1 MVLRSKVYLFLLSIV
16 VLGFIGHFSK
26 GFLSSKA
33 TNDSKQEESSSEQDE
48 DQAIPVAV
56 DIAVLGPI
64 THSLT
69 STANLRHLREVEIA
83 SQSAGV
89 VKSVNV
95 EEGDFIKT
103 GQKLCTLDDRE
114 LQIDLALAEQ
124 RLAQTRIQLESAKL
138 RKEKS
143 EIQIRNKRIDLERS
157 EKALTEGLVAESEV
171 NIERYQLD
179 ELLVDQLVEESTVK
193 ESLHRISELESEIH
207 KVQLQISQTSI
218 SAPFAG
224 RITERMVEQGQS
236 VRVADKLFKLG
247 TFSPMYTDVYLA
259 EQDSWMVKSGQR
271 VLIRLGTGADE
282 VTVGK
287 VLRVS
292 PVVDAETGTVKVTAE
307 LRPHNQAFRP
317 GSFVRVEIETDTRL
331 NVVLI
336 PKQAVI
342 EEDGLSYAFV
352 TDKEATAQRREIELG
367 YQNGAIIEVMSG
379 ITAGEAVVIAGQGKL
394 KDGDMTRT
402 VSD

>member
-26 GFLSSKA
+26 GFLASKA

-103 GQKLCTLDDRE
+103 GQKLCTLDDRA

-157 EKALTEGLVAESEV
+157 EKALTEGLLAESEV
-171 NIERYQLD
+171 NIERYQMD
-179 ELLVDQLVEESTVK
+179 ELLVDQQVEESTVK

-218 SAPFAG
+218 SAPFDG

-259 EQDSWMVKSGQR
+259 EQDSRMVMPGQR

-307 LRPHNQAFRP
+307 LRPLNQAFRP

-331 NVVLI
+331 NSVLI

>member
-33 TNDSKQEESSSEQDE
+33 TNDSKQEESSSKQDE

-179 ELLVDQLVEESTVK
+179 ELLVDQRVEESTVK
-193 ESLHRISELESEIH
+193 ESLYRISELESEIH

-218 SAPFAG
+218 SAPFDG

-247 TFSPMYTDVYLA
+247 TFSPMHTDVYLA
-259 EQDSWMVKSGQR
+259 EQDSRMVKPGQR

>member
-16 VLGFIGHFSK
+16 VLGFIGHFSR

-33 TNDSKQEESSSEQDE
+33 TNDSKQEESSSKQDE

-179 ELLVDQLVEESTVK
+179 ELLVDQQVEESTVK

-218 SAPFAG
+218 SAPFDG

-247 TFSPMYTDVYLA
+247 TFSPMHTDVYLA
-259 EQDSWMVKSGQR
+259 EQDSRMVKPGQR
-271 VLIRLGTGADE
+271 VLIRLGTGVDE

-394 KDGDMTRT
+394 KDGDMTRI

>member
-26 GFLSSKA
+26 GFLASKA
-33 TNDSKQEESSSEQDE
+33 TNDSKQEESSSKQDE

-179 ELLVDQLVEESTVK
+179 ELLVDQQVEESTVK

-218 SAPFAG
+218 SAPFDG

-247 TFSPMYTDVYLA
+247 TFSPMHTDVYLA
-259 EQDSWMVKSGQR
+259 EQDSRMVKPGQR
-271 VLIRLGTGADE
+271 VLIRLGTGVDE

-394 KDGDMTRT
+394 KDGDMTRI

>member
-26 GFLSSKA
+26 GFLASKA
-33 TNDSKQEESSSEQDE
+33 TNDSKQEESSSKQDE

-179 ELLVDQLVEESTVK
+179 ELLVDQQVEESTVK

-218 SAPFAG
+218 SAPFDG

-247 TFSPMYTDVYLA
+247 TFSPMHTDVYLA
-259 EQDSWMVKSGQR
+259 EQDSRMVKPGQR

-394 KDGDMTRT
+394 KDGDMTRI

>member
-1 MVLRSKVYLFLLSIV
+1 MVLRSKVYLFLLTII
-16 VLGFIGHFSK
+16 VLGFIGHFSR

-179 ELLVDQLVEESTVK
+179 ELLVDQQVEESTVK

-218 SAPFAG
+218 SAPFDG

-247 TFSPMYTDVYLA
+247 TFSPMHTDVYLA
-259 EQDSWMVKSGQR
+259 EQDSRMVKPGQR

>member
-16 VLGFIGHFSK
+16 VLGFIGHFSR
-26 GFLSSKA
+26 GFLASKA
-33 TNDSKQEESSSEQDE
+33 TNDSKQEESSSKQDE

-179 ELLVDQLVEESTVK
+179 ELLVDQQVEESTVK

-218 SAPFAG
+218 SAPFDG

-247 TFSPMYTDVYLA
+247 TFSPMHTDVYLA
-259 EQDSWMVKSGQR
+259 EQDSRMVKPGQR
-271 VLIRLGTGADE
+271 VLIRLGTGVDE

-394 KDGDMTRT
+394 KDGDMTRI

>member
-16 VLGFIGHFSK
+16 VLGFIGHFSR

-33 TNDSKQEESSSEQDE
+33 TNDSKQEESSSKQDE

-179 ELLVDQLVEESTVK
+179 ELLVDQQVEESTVK

-218 SAPFAG
+218 SAPFDG

-247 TFSPMYTDVYLA
+247 TFSPMHTDVYLA
-259 EQDSWMVKSGQR
+259 EQDSRMVKPGQR
-271 VLIRLGTGADE
+271 VLIRLGTGVDE

>member
-33 TNDSKQEESSSEQDE
+33 TNDSKQEESSSKQDE

-179 ELLVDQLVEESTVK
+179 ELLVDQQVEESTVK

-218 SAPFAG
+218 SAPFDG

-247 TFSPMYTDVYLA
+247 TFSPMHTDVYLA
-259 EQDSWMVKSGQR
+259 EQDSRMVKPGQR

-394 KDGDMTRT
+394 KDGDMTRI

>member
-16 VLGFIGHFSK
+16 VLGFIGHFSR

-33 TNDSKQEESSSEQDE
+33 TNDSKQEESSSKQDE

-179 ELLVDQLVEESTVK
+179 ELLVDQQVEESTVK

-218 SAPFAG
+218 SAPFDG

-247 TFSPMYTDVYLA
+247 TFSPMHTDVYLA
-259 EQDSWMVKSGQR
+259 EQDSRMVKPGQR

-394 KDGDMTRT
+394 KDGDMTRI